1 MTATPPSEPS
11 SSPTEAASGA
21 QGEGDDLGPRTALR
35 IAKGCG
41 CLVACVVL
49 AAGVAFVGKGDVA
62 SWGSA
67 LVGVLFLVLVVG
79 SSGLTG
85 FWNK

>member
-1 MTATPPSEPS
+1 V
-11 SSPTEAASGA
+11 
-21 QGEGDDLGPRTALR
+21 GPRIAAR

-41 CLVACVVL
+41 CLVACAVL
-49 AAGVAFVGKGDVA
+49 GAGVAFVGRGDLA

-67 LVGVLFLVLVVG
+67 LVGVLFLILVVG

-85 FWNK
+85 FWHDKK